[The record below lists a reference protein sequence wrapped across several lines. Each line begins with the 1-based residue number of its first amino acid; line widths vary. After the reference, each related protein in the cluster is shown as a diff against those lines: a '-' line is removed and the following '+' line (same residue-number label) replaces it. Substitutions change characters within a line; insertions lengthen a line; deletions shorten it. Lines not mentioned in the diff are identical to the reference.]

1 LNQVVI
7 GMAGHIDHGKTSL
20 VKALTGTNT
29 DNLEEELRRGMTI
42 DLGFAFLNEEITL
55 IDVPGHEKFVKN
67 MMAGASGID
76 GAILVIA
83 ADDGIMPQT
92 KEHFEIL
99 NLLGIKS
106 VIIALNKIDI
116 ADSEWIELV
125 EMEIQELLFEAGIDD
140 FSIIQVSAIQNKGID
155 KLKTAIIEL
164 SQTIPSKIDNGIFR
178 LPVDRVF
185 TIQGFGTVV
194 TGTVQSGSIKV
205 GQEVEIIPGNLK
217 VKVRGIQ
224 SHETKT
230 NQVYIGDR
238 AAINFQGLDKNS
250 VKRGYQCL
258 SIGYLLSTKEFG
270 ANIINLRNSKVEI
283 KQNQRVRIHLGTQ
296 EVMGRISILDKKR
309 INSGENATVIIKL
322 EESLV
327 ATMNDKFIIRRFSPV
342 VTIGGGQVIDAHL
355 FGKWSEKK
363 KYLNLISHFTN
374 DERIISIIQYQGVT
388 PIDKKNIN
396 TKFGIN
402 EKLLKEKISQFSEV
416 KYINDKNEIWL
427 VTEKQLNT
435 IDNQIIN
442 ILEVFQK
449 KNRLKPGALSEEI
462 YQQIGGNKKF
472 IENRLISLEFK
483 KMIKRSGEFWSTTNF
498 KVQFSDEENKL
509 YNKIILQLNNEGFQ
523 SSNIS
528 DFSNISGVN
537 EHELIPLIKIGEM
550 KNEIIRLTE
559 TLMFTQNN
567 FDLLKQKMVSFL
579 LKNKSI
585 SISEFKDLAKTSRKY
600 AVPLLEYFDRKKITY
615 RDGNERKLLSK

>member
-1 LNQVVI
+1 MNQVVI

-42 DLGFAFLNEEITL
+42 DLGFAFLNDEITL

-99 NLLGIKS
+99 NLLGIQN
-106 VIIALNKIDI
+106 VIVALNKIDL

-125 EMEIQELLFEAGIDD
+125 EMEIQDLLLEAGIDNS
-140 FSIIQVSAIQNKGID
+140 SIIHVSAIQNKGID

-164 SQTIPSKIDNGIFR
+164 SQIIPSKSDNGIFR

-205 GQEVEIIPGNLK
+205 GQEVEIIPGNIK

-230 NQVYIGDR
+230 NQVNLGDR

-250 VKRGYQCL
+250 VKRGFQCT
-258 SIGYLLSTKEFG
+258 SIGYLLSTKEIG
-270 ANIINLRNSKVEI
+270 ANITNLKNSKIEI

-296 EVMGRISILDKKR
+296 EVMARISILNKKL
-309 INSGENATVIIKL
+309 IHSGESASVIIKL
-322 EESLV
+322 EEPLV

-355 FGKWSEKK
+355 CGKWSEKK
-363 KYLNLISHFTN
+363 EYIKSISKFTD
-374 DERIISIIQYQGVT
+374 DERIINIIQYQGVN

-396 TKFGIN
+396 IKFGIN
-402 EKLLKEKISQFSEV
+402 EDLLKKKIAQFSEA
-416 KYINDKNEIWL
+416 KYINNKNETWL
-427 VTEKQLNT
+427 VTENQLGEVEHR
-435 IDNQIIN
+435 IIN
-442 ILEVFQK
+442 MLELFQK

-472 IENRLISLEFK
+472 IENRLISLEGK
-483 KMIKRSGEFWSTTNF
+483 KAIKRNGEFWSTINF
-498 KVQFSDEENKL
+498 EVQFSNEENKL
-509 YNKIILQLNNEGFQ
+509 YNIIITQLNKEGFQ
-523 SSNIS
+523 SSNLN
-528 DFSNISGVN
+528 DFSKTTGVV
-537 EHELIPLIKIGEM
+537 ESELIPLIKIGEM

-567 FDLLKQKMVSFL
+567 FDLLKEKTISFL

-585 SISEFKDLAKTSRKY
+585 SISEFKDIAETSRKY

-615 RDGNERKLLSK
+615 RDGNERKLLS

>member
-1 LNQVVI
+1 LNQIVI

-42 DLGFAFLNEEITL
+42 DLGFAFLNDEITL

-99 NLLGIKS
+99 NLLGIQN
-106 VIIALNKIDI
+106 VIVALNKIDL
-116 ADSEWIELV
+116 ADLEWIELV
-125 EMEIQELLFEAGIDD
+125 EMEIHDLLLEAEIDE

-164 SQTIPSKIDNGIFR
+164 SQMIPSKIDNGIFR

-205 GQEVEIIPGNLK
+205 GQEIEIIPGNIK

-230 NQVYIGDR
+230 NQVNLGDR
-238 AAINFQGLDKNS
+238 AAINFQGLNKNS
-250 VKRGYQCL
+250 IKRGFQCT
-258 SIGYLLSTKEFG
+258 SIGYLSSTKEIG
-270 ANIINLRNSKVEI
+270 ANITNLKNSKIEI

-296 EVMGRISILDKKR
+296 EVMARISILDKKL
-309 INSGENATVIIKL
+309 INSGETATVIIKL
-322 EESLV
+322 EEPLV
-327 ATMNDKFIIRRFSPV
+327 ATMNDRFIIRRFSPV
-342 VTIGGGQVIDAHL
+342 VTIGGGQVIDAH
-355 FGKWSEKK
+355 FIGKWSEKK
-363 KYLNLISHFTN
+363 EYIKSISKFTDN
-374 DERIISIIQYQGVT
+374 ERIINIIQYQGVN

-396 TKFGIN
+396 IKFGIDSD
-402 EKLLKEKISQFSEV
+402 LLKKKIAQFSEAR
-416 KYINDKNEIWL
+416 YINDKNETWL
-427 VTEKQLNT
+427 VTENQLDM
-435 IDNQIIN
+435 IDHKIIN
-442 ILEVFQK
+442 ILELFQK
-449 KNRLKPGALSEEI
+449 KNRLKSGALSEEI
-462 YQQIGGNKKF
+462 YQQTGGNKKF
-472 IENRLISLEFK
+472 IENRLISLEDK
-483 KMIKRSGEFWSTTNF
+483 KAIKRIGEFWSTINF
-498 KVQFSDEENKL
+498 EVRFSNEENKL
-509 YNKIILQLNNEGFQ
+509 YNKIITQLNKEGFQ
-523 SSNIS
+523 SSNLN
-528 DFSNISGVN
+528 DFSKTTGVI
-537 EHELIPLIKIGEM
+537 ESELIPLIKIGEM

-567 FDLLKQKMVSFL
+567 FDLLKEKTISFL

-585 SISEFKDLAKTSRKY
+585 SISEFKDIAETSRKY
-600 AVPLLEYFDRKKITY
+600 AVPLLEYFDRIKITY
-615 RDGNERKLLSK
+615 RDGNERKLLG